1 MALWQPAGI
10 VVADP
15 IAELVELVRRFD
27 PADPAAVPGAA
38 ERAPAA
44 LVRRRFG
51 LSLPPPFADPLGD
64 GADPPPVRPAAP
76 TDGAAIAAVKWRTF
90 GVSYRGVLPDDFLD
104 RRDVVPPPSA
114 WVNRATLPPSR
125 QHALL
130 VWGRPGEVHGYVDTG
145 PARDDDTD
153 PARTGEVRELYVDP
167 SAQRRGGGVL
177 LLDAAVGRLAAAGLA
192 DCLLWVMAANSAG
205 RAFYAAQGWAG
216 DGATKQVALGS
227 STIEELRYHR
237 G

>member
-1 MALWQPAGI
+1 M
-10 VVADP
+10 
-15 IAELVELVRRFD
+15 RRFD
-27 PADPAAVPGAA
+27 PADPPSAPGVA
-38 ERAPAA
+38 ERAQAA

-51 LSLPPPFADPLGD
+51 LSLPPPFADPLASGD
-64 GADPPPVRPAAP
+64 DRPPVRPAVP
-76 TDGAAIAAVKWRTF
+76 TDGAAVAAVKWRTF

-125 QHALL
+125 QHVLL

-153 PARTGEVRELYVDP
+153 PARTGEVREIYVDP
-167 SAQRRGGGVL
+167 SAQRRGGGAL
-177 LLDAAVGRLAAAGLA
+177 LLDAAIGRLAAAGLD
-192 DCLLWVMAANSAG
+192 DCRLWVMAANTAG
-205 RAFYAAQGWAG
+205 RAFYADQGWAP
-216 DGATKQVALGS
+216 DGAAKQVALGS
-227 STIEELRYHR
+227 STIEELRYRR

>member
-1 MALWQPAGI
+1 
-10 VVADP
+10 
-15 IAELVELVRRFD
+15 VRRFD
-27 PADPAAVPGAA
+27 PADPASAPGAA
-38 ERAPAA
+38 ERAQAA

-51 LSLPPPFADPLGD
+51 LSLPPPFVHPPAVGD
-64 GADPPPVRPAAP
+64 APVPVRPAAP

-90 GVSYRGVLPDDFLD
+90 GVSYRGVLPDDFVD

-125 QHALL
+125 QHSLL

-145 PARDDDTD
+145 PARDEDTD
-153 PARTGEVRELYVDP
+153 AARTGEVRELYVDP
-167 SAQRRGGGVL
+167 ASQRRGGGAL
-177 LLDAAVGRLAAAGLA
+177 LLDAAVGRLVAAGLD
-192 DCLLWVMAANSAG
+192 DCRLWVMAANTAG
-205 RAFYAAQGWAG
+205 RAFYAAQGWAA

-227 STIEELRYHR
+227 STIEELRYRR